1 MEKRHVLVELKV
13 AVKEDFANPDG
24 SKKIN
29 VLYFQQ
35 SITGI
40 IEKQACYFTNETN
53 LPNFRMLYAS
63 GQIWVPIS
71 YYFHEQK
78 N

>member
-1 MEKRHVLVELKV
+1 METRHVLVEMKP
-13 AVKEDFANPDG
+13 AVKEDFANADG

-35 SITGI
+35 SITGM
-40 IEKQACYFTNETN
+40 IEKQACYFTLETD
-53 LPNFRMLYAS
+53 LTKFRELYAC

-71 YYFHEQK
+71 CYSPQPK